1 MFSGN
6 GSASA
11 SSMCTT
17 IERQTSE
24 HRPVPA
30 VLPSRRAVRDFDC
43 CLRMCRV
50 HIYIRCAR
58 TQVPPSLSAMLH
70 PRPAKAIGWRRAG
83 IEIACFQLSQP
94 LLPEVKSKQR
104 TLGSRNWREGRNE
117 SARNETAGRTGRM
130 YRVEAGMGVP
140 PRPRD
145 PADAPPSTIDT
156 RRHRTGQRGACNVPP
171 SREQRTGYPDKK
183 CAAIV

>member
-130 YRVEAGMGVP
+130 YRVEANGRPPPP
-140 PRPRD
+140 PRPG
-145 PADAPPSTIDT
+145 
-156 RRHRTGQRGACNVPP
+156 RRTSKYHRHAATSNRAKGSLQR
-171 SREQRTGYPDKK
+171 
-183 CAAIV
+183 AAIARTADGIPG